1 MKKFPIL
8 ITLSAF
14 MTIGLTGCGCS
25 QSTPIAYTV
34 SFKNYDGTLLSE
46 SIVKSGETATY
57 NGVTPTKPE
66 TSEYTYTF
74 TGWDQSLEN
83 ITSNCIRVAQFNG
96 TLKPVT
102 VYYTVTFKNYDG
114 TLLQEV
120 SVEEGHDAVYTA
132 STPTR
137 PTTPKYSYTFIG
149 WDRSLENI
157 TSDCVRVAQ
166 FSETQIKY
174 TVTFKNY
181 DGTLL
186 YEAYASSG
194 DTVTYGGVTPTKPED
209 DLYTYTFSGWDHS
222 LENISE
228 DLICVAQFTG
238 TLKPV
243 TIYHKVIF
251 KNDDGTL
258 LQEVSVEDGKNALY
272 TGATPTKTNTP
283 EFEYTFIGWDES
295 LENITSDCVRVAQYS
310 KSNVEYTVKFYS
322 LDNVLLYTDVVYYQ
336 EPANYYGDTPT
347 KASTSTHYY
356 TFTGWDKDLS
366 SITKS
371 ITTKPIFEEHGISK
385 QITLKPSNG
394 ESDSVLQVTYDESYD
409 LGTPEFTG
417 FTFLGWYINDTTSIP
432 TTGTWTYSDV
442 SVVTAKWGIGYYEF
456 SENEDNGYTV
466 SLTDLGKTISDLVI
480 PSTFNNKLVT
490 ALGANFLKEN
500 TKINRITIPGT
511 IKNIPNYS
519 FYKCTNLTEVNLSD
533 GLISIGEYAFA
544 YCAFAKI
551 NIPSTCTTIG
561 REAFEYNSNLYQ
573 TYIPSSVTSMGWYAF
588 YSIGTNAYICLEHQ
602 AIPSSWPSSWSANTN
617 YVNCT
622 KLVDSDDYSY
632 VIRSN
637 YGDLSVVILRLSEE
651 TSKLQEFTV
660 PSEIEGI
667 SDIRIGRYLFKG
679 NKYIRSVNLTGV
691 TRIYLEAFNGCS
703 NLHTVTLS
711 NSLIAIEN
719 KAFQSCTALTTLTIP
734 NSVTEIMGFAFD
746 SCSSLTYIYIPKE
759 TVTIGQYAFDACNK
773 SSIYTNA
780 HSASSG
786 WENNWKGSQP
796 IYYDFVSLDELEDF
810 NYVVQSY
817 MGDDYVTITSLKESA
832 KAKKNI
838 VIPDEI
844 DGISDIRLPANL
856 FKGLSELQS
865 IDLGSGVTKIPNY
878 CFANCTNLKS
888 VILHDGVTSIGSY
901 AFNNCS
907 SLSSINMPSS
917 LTSIGTQAFDYCTSL
932 KEIIIPISVSTIGS
946 YAFDVTDKLA
956 LLIEAS
962 TKQPGWESNWAG
974 THYEGKQ
981 YVYDYISSGEVD
993 DFRYAKSSNGVID
1006 AIHILG
1012 LKEGTT
1018 NVNLVV
1024 PNEIEGISNIKIA
1037 DYAFDGNTILKTID
1051 LGNSVT
1057 YIGGYAFRG
1066 NISLTSVIVSNS
1078 CAVIK
1083 NYAFRDCSTSCV
1095 INCEASE
1102 LPSTWESNWN
1112 YSSCQV
1118 VWGYIRA

>member
-1 MKKFPIL
+1 MKKFSIVL
-8 ITLSAF
+8 ALCTLTSVTLS
-14 MTIGLTGCGCS
+14 GCGCS
-25 QSTPIAYTV
+25 ETPTTIFYTV
-34 SFKNYDGTLLSE
+34 TFKNYDGSLLSE
-46 SIVKSGETATY
+46 SVVERGQTATY
-57 NGVTPTKPE
+57 NGVAPTKPE
-66 TSEYTYTF
+66 TSEYTYAF

-83 ITSNCIRVAQFNG
+83 ITSNCIRVAQYSE
-96 TLKPVT
+96 TLKPLT

-120 SVEEGHDAVYTA
+120 SVEEGHDAVYSAPTPTRA
-132 STPTR
+132 STPTH
-137 PTTPKYSYTFIG
+137 SYTFTG
-149 WDRSLENI
+149 WDKSLENI

-181 DGTLL
+181 DGSLL
-186 YEAYASSG
+186 YEAYASKG
-194 DTVTYGGVTPTKPED
+194 ETVTYGGVTPSKPED

-222 LENISE
+222 LDNITE

-243 TIYHKVIF
+243 TIYHKVMF

-283 EFEYTFIGWDES
+283 EFEYTFTGWDES
-295 LENITSDCVRVAQYS
+295 LENITNDCVRVAQYS

-356 TFTGWDKDLS
+356 TFAGWDKDLT

-371 ITTKPIFEEHGISK
+371 IMTKPIFEEHGISK

-394 ESDSVLQVTYDESYD
+394 ESDSVLQVTFDEAYD

-432 TTGTWTYSDV
+432 TTGTWAYSDV
-442 SVVTAKWGIGYYEF
+442 SVVTAKWGMGYYEF

-480 PSTFNNKLVT
+480 PSTFNNKPVT

-533 GLISIGEYAFA
+533 GLVSIGEYAFA

-561 REAFEYNSNLYQ
+561 RDAFEYNSNLYQ
-573 TYIPSSVTSMGWYAF
+573 AYIPSSVTSMGVYAF
-588 YSIGTNAYICLEHQ
+588 YSIGTNAYICLEHES
-602 AIPSSWPSSWSANTN
+602 IPSSWPSTWSVNTN
-617 YVNCT
+617 YVNCI
-622 KLVDSDDYSY
+622 KLVDSDDYNY

-660 PSEIEGI
+660 PSEIEDI

-703 NLHTVTLS
+703 NLRTVTLS

-719 KAFQSCTALTTLTIP
+719 KAFQSCTALTTLTVP
-734 NSVTEIMGFAFD
+734 SSVTEIMGFAFD

-817 MGDDYVTITSLKESA
+817 MGDDYVTITCLKESVN
-832 KAKKNI
+832 AKKNI

-856 FKGLSELQS
+856 FKDLSNLES

-901 AFNNCS
+901 AFNKCS
-907 SLSSINMPSS
+907 NLSSINMPSS

-932 KEIIIPISVSTIGS
+932 KEIVIPISVSTIGQ

-962 TKQPGWESNWAG
+962 TKQPGWVDYWSG
-974 THYEGKQ
+974 SSSSGKQ
-981 YVYDYISSGEVD
+981 FVYDYVSSGEVG
-993 DFRYAKSSNGVID
+993 DFRYAKSYNGVTNT
-1006 AIHILG
+1006 IHILG
-1012 LKEGTT
+1012 LKEGSTST
-1018 NVNLVV
+1018 NLVV
-1024 PNEIEGISNIKIA
+1024 PNEIEGISNIKIS

-1057 YIGGYAFRG
+1057 SIGGYAFRG
-1066 NISLTSVIVSNS
+1066 NISLASVIIPAS
-1078 CAVIK
+1078 CSVVK
-1083 NYAFRDCSTSCV
+1083 N
-1095 INCEASE
+1095 
-1102 LPSTWESNWN
+1102 
-1112 YSSCQV
+1112 
-1118 VWGYIRA
+1118 